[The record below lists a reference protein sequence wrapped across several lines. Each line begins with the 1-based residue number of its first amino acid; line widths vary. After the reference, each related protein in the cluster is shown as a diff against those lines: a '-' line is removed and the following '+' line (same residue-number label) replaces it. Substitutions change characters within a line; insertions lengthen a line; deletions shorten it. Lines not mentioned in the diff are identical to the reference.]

1 MKMIDARGMK
11 EDNILIYE
19 WANKLNHLPGE

>member
-11 EDNILIYE
+11 EENILICE